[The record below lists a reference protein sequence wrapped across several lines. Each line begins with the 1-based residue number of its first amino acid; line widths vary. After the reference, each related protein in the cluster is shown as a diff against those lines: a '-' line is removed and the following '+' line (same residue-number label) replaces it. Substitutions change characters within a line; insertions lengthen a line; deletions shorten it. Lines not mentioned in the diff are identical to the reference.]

1 MLYAR
6 ITNMSNQTFLG
17 RINFI
22 LGGRKKHPW
31 GTPLGFKNTRIT
43 EIFKGRIPGA
53 DGLEIIHRAEGVC
66 SDWLVAG
73 TGAPY
78 CVQHWADERAAS
90 WVAQEAAAGMRFWL
104 AVTAGLDLPPVLVGS
119 KAERRE
125 IALDMESEYQS
136 VVMVAGVGAQALAQA
151 GAQHPGLVV
160 LSAED
165 YRRLADGWLG
175 PWELISQVL
184 PQARALESGMLER
197 LRQVAAGEPSGLSS
211 EDAAVLAAYQ
221 SQSAEKRAAYR
232 TLLDVQ
238 PQAVQG
244 FVYVPD
250 ALAEAM
256 VRDRQAAYRDYQQQD
271 GGTESA
277 DSSKRSRTG

>member
-1 MLYAR
+1 
-6 ITNMSNQTFLG
+6 
-17 RINFI
+17 
-22 LGGRKKHPW
+22 
-31 GTPLGFKNTRIT
+31 
-43 EIFKGRIPGA
+43 
-53 DGLEIIHRAEGVC
+53 
-66 SDWLVAG
+66 
-73 TGAPY
+73 
-78 CVQHWADERAAS
+78 
-90 WVAQEAAAGMRFWL
+90 
-104 AVTAGLDLPPVLVGS
+104 
-119 KAERRE
+119 
-125 IALDMESEYQS
+125 
-136 VVMVAGVGAQALAQA
+136 
-151 GAQHPGLVV
+151 
-160 LSAED
+160 
-165 YRRLADGWLG
+165 
-175 PWELISQVL
+175 
-184 PQARALESGMLER
+184 MLER